1 MKINP
6 SEPARPA
13 HTPSSSAPTPAPE
26 TALGLEGDRLL
37 VSFQAEAAPVVAAG
51 FSWLKAARQWWDGFV
66 KQPVAM
72 VAGVRAHPWRA
83 AAIGVA
89 GGAAI
94 LAVPVMLPISL
105 TTLGTVLAVGFGAW
119 GVLNMSLGALAAR
132 KAYDA
137 GRYEEAEHAFER
149 IGEGSFNLASAAAP
163 YVSRQV
169 LGLLKTGVTSEAAYA
184 EKLSEGADIV
194 VTKAEGLE
202 RAAQTAHEAGQT
214 TQAETL
220 VTASKQLKT
229 YGKALEEQSKALR
242 KGRQTVAGAKVEV
255 QKATQVVQT
264 GGPNGQS
271 TLKMANT
278 SAEKTLYQKLRDQAE
293 QHYHRIR
300 TDKGIS
306 HRFQATQRALGLR
319 RIMKILQPFVGV
331 VPNAPLP
338 DQPETK

>member
-6 SEPARPA
+6 SEPVRPA
-13 HTPSSSAPTPAPE
+13 AALPSNAQTPAPE
-26 TALGLEGDRLL
+26 TSPGLEGDRLL
-37 VSFQAEAAPVVAAG
+37 VSLKAEAAPVMAAG
-51 FSWLKAARQWWDGFV
+51 FSWMKAARQWWGGFV

-89 GGAAI
+89 GGAVI

-119 GVLNMSLGALAAR
+119 GALNMSLGALAAR
-132 KAYDA
+132 KAYNA
-137 GRYEEAEHAFER
+137 GQYDDAEHAFER

-163 YVSRQV
+163 YVSREV
-169 LGLLKTGVTSEAAYA
+169 LGLFKTGVTSEAAYA
-184 EKLSEGADIV
+184 EKLAEGAEIV
-194 VTKAEGLE
+194 TTKAEGLE

-214 TQAETL
+214 GQAETL
-220 VTASKQLKT
+220 VTASQQLKT

-242 KGRQTVAGAKVEV
+242 KGKQTIAGARVEV

-264 GGPNGQS
+264 GAPDGQS
-271 TLKMANT
+271 AIRLGNT
-278 SAEKTLYQKLRDQAE
+278 AGEKTVLQKLRDRAE
-293 QHYHRIR
+293 QHYHHIR

-319 RIMKILQPFVGV
+319 RIFKILQPFIGV
-331 VPNAPLP
+331 VPSTPVP
-338 DQPETK
+338 DQPEKK